1 MGRKNKN
8 SRFNTSVPCFIQ
20 EVHRGLDVF
29 LTSPLLPQPWPD
41 DLPSIL
47 HLHFQIL
54 GLEEAEQVMQE
65 HKESDL
71 EMMKKITARDEA
83 RRVLKNLVACVL
95 RHVELTVRGRVD
107 LDTWPGF
114 DQRRIPLPSLEFD
127 GDGGIRPFKRNR
139 RKGD

>member
-8 SRFNTSVPCFIQ
+8 SRFNTSTPCFIQ

-29 LTSPLLPQPWPD
+29 LASPLLPHPWPD

-47 HLHFQIL
+47 RLHFQIL
-54 GLEEAEQVMQE
+54 ELEEAEQVLQE
-65 HKESDL
+65 YNEPSL
-71 EMMKKITARDEA
+71 EKMKKITARDEA
-83 RRVLKNLVACVL
+83 RRVLKNLVAYVL
-95 RHVELTVRGRVD
+95 RHVELTVRGGVD

-127 GDGGIRPFKRNR
+127 GDGGRTPFKRNR
-139 RKGD
+139 CKGG